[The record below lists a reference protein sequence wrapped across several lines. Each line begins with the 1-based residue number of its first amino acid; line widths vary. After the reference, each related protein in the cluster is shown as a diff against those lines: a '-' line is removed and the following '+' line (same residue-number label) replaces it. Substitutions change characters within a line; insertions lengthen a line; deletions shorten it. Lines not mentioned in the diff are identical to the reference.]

1 MYKIIFFSFFFIFLG
16 CTNKHSAVLAVEKIS
31 KVEKNNKKLFPSE
44 DRLIMFALRAEQV
57 KDYYSAAEIFGTL
70 YDKSLRKEYLYRALQ
85 NQLYL
90 KKNKQVISKVDSIAQ
105 GALDDSILIR
115 LKVIALIQENS
126 LEEAKLLSIALVQE
140 SGQSDDYILVSDI
153 YIAQGKFD
161 EAVKYL
167 EGAYLQEYSEKILDR
182 MSIILYVDLKRKKD
196 AIAQLETH
204 TRIHGCSI
212 LICKRLIAFY
222 SNDNNADG
230 LLSAYLRY
238 YKLDPKPEVS
248 KQIVLLYGYKQEY
261 AKLILFLERSSSDD
275 DTLLQLYISSKNY
288 KKAFPLAQK
297 IYEDT
302 GDVEYLGQSVIYEY
316 ENQKNKNDKV
326 FLTKIAK
333 RFEELLAEDS
343 RALYLNYYGYIL
355 IDHDVDVKK
364 GMKYVQKALELQP
377 ETSYYLDSMA
387 WGHYK
392 LGECKKALKIIQK
405 VRTLDGGDDPE
416 VILHHEKIKKCK
428 GKK

>member
-1 MYKIIFFSFFFIFLG
+1 M
-16 CTNKHSAVLAVEKIS
+16 
-31 KVEKNNKKLFPSE
+31 
-44 DRLIMFALRAEQV
+44 
-57 KDYYSAAEIFGTL
+57 
-70 YDKSLRKEYLYRALQ
+70 
-85 NQLYL
+85 
-90 KKNKQVISKVDSIAQ
+90 
-105 GALDDSILIR
+105 
-115 LKVIALIQENS
+115 
-126 LEEAKLLSIALVQE
+126 
-140 SGQSDDYILVSDI
+140 
-153 YIAQGKFD
+153 
-161 EAVKYL
+161 
-167 EGAYLQEYSEKILDR
+167 
-182 MSIILYVDLKRKKD
+182 
-196 AIAQLETH
+196 
-204 TRIHGCSI
+204 
-212 LICKRLIAFY
+212 
-222 SNDNNADG
+222 
-230 LLSAYLRY
+230 
-238 YKLDPKPEVS
+238 
-248 KQIVLLYGYKQEY
+248 
-261 AKLILFLERSSSDD
+261 
-275 DTLLQLYISSKNY
+275 
-288 KKAFPLAQK
+288 
-297 IYEDT
+297 
-302 GDVEYLGQSVIYEY
+302 IYEY